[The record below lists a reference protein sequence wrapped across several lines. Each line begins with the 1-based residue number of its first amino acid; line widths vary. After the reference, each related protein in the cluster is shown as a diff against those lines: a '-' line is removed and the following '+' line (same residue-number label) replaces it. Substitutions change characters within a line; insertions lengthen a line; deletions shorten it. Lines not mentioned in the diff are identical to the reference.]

1 VILPLVVLLIVQF
14 VILPIPV
21 RVVVIVEPKSLVLTW
36 LYTPIIREEESKH
49 ILNPLRKVV
58 FVMFVLF

>member
-1 VILPLVVLLIVQF
+1 MILPLVVLLIVQF

-21 RVVVIVEPKSLVLTW
+21 RVVVIVEPKILVLTW